1 MDHEC
6 RTGRKTHRAPR
17 TRYPRGVSH
26 DSDSRV
32 LWLAGLR
39 PGHGHIATEVLI
51 DRPAP
56 QVFRWITTD
65 DLLKKWIGGLTEVE
79 LMNPGPNGQPV
90 GATFRLV
97 EVLGQERTEMG
108 MKVTRFDVNHDLEI
122 RVWSTGDSKS
132 GFTETAEYRLLEQYG
147 KTHLRFAVQT
157 DYYGWLPRLS
167 EPLITVAARR
177 KLNDDLSRLK
187 MLVEAEPLGSNAA
200 LPTK

>member
-1 MDHEC
+1 
-6 RTGRKTHRAPR
+6 
-17 TRYPRGVSH
+17 
-26 DSDSRV
+26 
-32 LWLAGLR
+32 
-39 PGHGHIATEVLI
+39 
-51 DRPAP
+51 
-56 QVFRWITTD
+56 
-65 DLLKKWIGGLTEVE
+65 
-79 LMNPGPNGQPV
+79 
-90 GATFRLV
+90 
-97 EVLGQERTEMG
+97 MG

-122 RVWSTGDSKS
+122 RLWSTGDSKS